1 MNLSRIN
8 VQKYAERPAM
18 AKALCDYMLHVEH
31 APKRAAELAA
41 AATAAAKFKAPRPD
55 PPIALFAATIL
66 GECARVCVC
75 VHACAKAR
83 LVVVVAG
90 LVVEGAAG

>member
-1 MNLSRIN
+1 VNLSRIN

-41 AATAAAKFKAPRPD
+41 AATAAAKFKAP
-55 PPIALFAATIL
+55 PPTLQLLFL
-66 GECARVCVC
+66 LQLSWLSVCVC
-75 VHACAKAR
+75 AHACAKAR

>member
-66 GECARVCVC
+66 GECACVCVC